1 MKNLKF
7 IGFLLLIC
15 SIGQTAYTMD
25 GDTLKPLEPKGIYLT
40 ESGFRRV
47 LLQRNDLLECKEL
60 ISLKDSTII
69 LLRAE
74 SGIRMK
80 ENHLLQQ
87 AIKEQK
93 NATADLKK
101 KFWWSNLER
110 WGWRSLAVYLL
121 VRSL

>member
-1 MKNLKF
+1 
-7 IGFLLLIC
+7 
-15 SIGQTAYTMD
+15 MD
-25 GDTLKPLEPKGIYLT
+25 GDTLRPLEPKGIYLT
-40 ESGFRRV
+40 EAGFRRV

-80 ENHLLQQ
+80 ENFLLQQ
-87 AIKEQK
+87 AINEQK
-93 NATADLKK
+93 AATADLKK

-121 VRSL
+121 IRNL